1 VLAETAPIDAV
12 MVSGNLVHSPHS
24 MQILADILQRAVGAV
39 PDKSPAAIGAAMLA
53 RRIANL
59 SDEFDRYTW
68 SRPLIKP
75 DESAAHV
82 YAGLYQG
89 YLARAA
95 LCE

>member
-1 VLAETAPIDAV
+1 
-12 MVSGNLVHSPHS
+12 
-24 MQILADILQRAVGAV
+24 
-39 PDKSPAAIGAAMLA
+39 MLA

-75 DESAAHV
+75 DESAAQV